1 MSDVSALAI
10 YCSQKSAELN
20 GVKAQVI
27 PSNGL
32 RALTGKFA
40 QVFTNPPF
48 HTGIK
53 TDYSVTESF
62 MQQLKNHLQDRGSL
76 ILVANK
82 FLRYADELEK
92 QFKSVQFL
100 KETSKF
106 SVYCCRR

>member
-1 MSDVSALAI
+1 MIEWYRGVFLDFACGAGIIGCFAGLKNAQAQVVMSDVSALAI

-62 MQQLKNHLQDRGSL
+62 MQQLK
-76 ILVANK
+76 IICKTEA
-82 FLRYADELEK
+82 A
-92 QFKSVQFL
+92 
-100 KETSKF
+100 
-106 SVYCCRR
+106 